1 MEAGVDDAPKFCMG
15 KTVPPIPIPH
25 PSFLDGME
33 YFGVRGG
40 QKVWRSPD
48 AQRYYTW
55 DALHGEI
62 EVFTKRG
69 KHLGALHAVT
79 GALLKPAVKG
89 RSIVL

>member
-1 MEAGVDDAPKFCMG
+1 MG
-15 KTVPPIPIPH
+15 KSVPPIPIPH

-40 QKVWRSPD
+40 QKVCRSPD
-48 AQRYYTW
+48 YQRYDTW

-62 EVFTKRG
+62 EVLTKRG

-79 GALLKPAVKG
+79 GALIKPAVKG
-89 RSIVL
+89 RSIAL

>member
-1 MEAGVDDAPKFCMG
+1 
-15 KTVPPIPIPH
+15 
-25 PSFLDGME
+25 ME

-48 AQRYYTW
+48 YQCYYTW

-69 KHLGALHAVT
+69 KHLVALHAVT
-79 GALLKPAVKG
+79 GALIKPAAKG
-89 RSIVL
+89 RSIAL